1 MAPAPSLVQL
11 LAISA
16 AMIAA
21 TTFVHVLF
29 AQIGAVAVR
38 AVTASQRLS
47 VRLLRDSV
55 VLVVFTLW
63 LMAAHMAEIWLWA
76 LLFLRLGL
84 FETLTLSL
92 YFAAVSYT
100 TLGFGDVV
108 LPEEWGLLS
117 GAAAANGL
125 LLFGL
130 SAAILVETSAR
141 LRLRAE

>member
-1 MAPAPSLVQL
+1 
-11 LAISA
+11 
-16 AMIAA
+16 MIAA

-29 AQIGAVAVR
+29 AQAGAAAVR
-38 AVTASQRLS
+38 AVTASRRLS

-55 VLVVFTLW
+55 VLVIFTLW
-63 LMAAHMAEIWLWA
+63 LMTAHVIEMWMWA

-84 FETLTLSL
+84 FETLELSL

-141 LRLRAE
+141 LRLHAD